1 MESRTEEYRKSSSF
15 PNLRMSDNAVSER
28 TKKIKKKKKKIF
40 VNFFGRTRSI
50 DHV

>member
-28 TKKIKKKKKKIF
+28 TKKIKKKNIITE
-40 VNFFGRTRSI
+40 FFWA
-50 DHV
+50 DEKH

>member
-28 TKKIKKKKKKIF
+28 TKKIKKKKKYISE
-40 VNFFGRTRSI
+40 FFWA
-50 DHV
+50 DEKH